1 MDYSVVLDSTK
12 AMRRFLELAQPL
24 EVKYG
29 YIRGVAKENSFVT
42 FRNVSSSIR
51 RGIGNQYISERVT
64 YVITV
69 QTKTAE
75 QNLIYSAM
83 IKYATSETNVL
94 FVSEDL
100 RRDTLVENGWINTII
115 VNVFNSADIVKLFYT
130 KEETAALLQDIADRY
145 LMVTSLYKDPFS
157 ESVIDKF
164 TMPELEDRKY
174 ALWEVLKLK
183 QEYLDRLILTTTEY

>member
-1 MDYSVVLDSTK
+1 MDYSVVLDSIK
-12 AMRRFLELAQPL
+12 AMRSFLELAQPL

-29 YIRGVAKENSFVT
+29 YIRGVAKENSYVT
-42 FRNVSSSIR
+42 FRNVSSNIR

-115 VNVFNSADIVKLFYT
+115 VNVFHSTDIVKLFYT
-130 KEETAALLQDIADRY
+130 KEETAALLQNIADRY
-145 LMVTSLYKDPFS
+145 VMITSLYKEPFS

-164 TMPELEDRKY
+164 TIPELEDRTY

>member
-1 MDYSVVLDSTK
+1 MDYSVVLDSTR
-12 AMRRFLELAQPL
+12 AVRSFLELAQPL
-24 EVKYG
+24 DVKYG
-29 YIRGVAKENSFVT
+29 YIRGVAKENSYIT
-42 FRNVSSSIR
+42 FRNVATSIR
-51 RGIGNQYISERVT
+51 RGIGNQFISERVN

-115 VNVFNSADIVKLFYT
+115 VNVFNSADTMKLHYT
-130 KEETAALLQDIADRY
+130 KAETTALLQAIADRY
-145 LMVTSLYKDPFS
+145 VMITSLYKDPFS

-164 TMPELEDRKY
+164 TVPELEDRLY
-174 ALWEVLKLK
+174 PLWEVQQLK
-183 QEYLDRLILTTTEY
+183 QEYLDRLVLTITEY